1 MSAQWRCFEFY
12 IYIRNMK
19 KRLLLL
25 LGLFVCPFLFSQILT
40 VNSSASLSIAS
51 GSSIS
56 LGGLEIAPSDTYVIS
71 GVNNVSRSSAAVTS
85 GGNSS
90 VSRVF
95 SSSAMLS
102 GFTGALVFSYIEG
115 ELNGTSESELVF
127 ELQAYDDSWT
137 SYEGNVDEKKNT
149 ISYVFNEAVAFKAVT
164 ASASGARLTIEDIS
178 PAGIGILVYPNPTAD
193 RIYIQADNIIRAE
206 LFDLMGRKVRS
217 TNQDQIDLS
226 DMQKGSFVLQIKTE
240 NNKTQSFKIIKQ

>member
-1 MSAQWRCFEFY
+1 
-12 IYIRNMK
+12 MK

-25 LGLFVCPFLFSQILT
+25 LGLFVSPFLFSQILT
-40 VNSSASLSIAS
+40 VNSSASVSIAS

-56 LGGLEIAPSDTYVIS
+56 LDGLEIAPSDTYVIS

-90 VSRVF
+90 VFRVF
-95 SSSAMLS
+95 SSSALLS
-102 GFTGALVFSYIEG
+102 GFSGTLVFSYGDG
-115 ELNGTSESELVF
+115 ELNGISESELVF
-127 ELQAYDDSWT
+127 ELQADDGSWT
-137 SYEGNVDEKKNT
+137 SYEGSVDAGENT
-149 ISYVFNEAVAFKAVT
+149 ISYTFNEAVTFKAVT
-164 ASASGARLTIEDIS
+164 ASASEARLTIEDIS
-178 PAGIGILVYPNPTAD
+178 SAGIGVLVYPNPTAN